1 MTKKNLPTFWF
12 TPQSHGAFASERSMK
27 SGWAI
32 TCLYS
37 SFCSS
42 DGSQKTIRS
51 TFLGRSSASSTSF
64 VRRRYSSLNILE
76 RSVDLCSPKATAS
89 ESASED
95 LTTKKQQVRLHPTQQ
110 ADLIQKRQRTLP
122 ARSVCRSRF
131 RSPSTNRNGPWQLC
145 PLRYTIPYVG
155 SASQYQ

>member
-1 MTKKNLPTFWF
+1 
-12 TPQSHGAFASERSMK
+12 MK